1 MVITFGKRLGLRSF
15 LLFFI
20 LLNVTNL
27 YAQKY
32 NFDSIAEDL
41 FASSLKK
48 SSIAVTTDAKSS
60 GVSENSKKAIEDAIS
75 SALQRK
81 AVSLG
86 HSVMSAA
93 ELGKINDYKVFTGQT
108 SDFEELTKNAKADL
122 IVVISIQKTSNKSAQ
137 VTGKLLGVSGAEQG
151 RVLAASKSYQ
161 IEIDAIYRLFIEG
174 VLDSAGNKSVKYTDL
189 LLAAITDNPK
199 IIIANDKQVADF
211 SLKAE
216 LDFKIQE
223 VKSKDSVGLG
233 IMGAFMGSMPGMPS
247 GLGGGFANTIKTA
260 SNAKEVSATSKI
272 IGVSS
277 DGSRLISEKSES
289 KEQPSQFSDS
299 QLNDVRNNYLALT
312 LKSAAIE
319 IGSKITSDG
328 KNSTSDN
335 KTKSSLL
342 D

>member
-1 MVITFGKRLGLRSF
+1 MVITFGKRFGLRF
-15 LLFFI
+15 VLLFFI

-32 NFDSIAEDL
+32 NFESIAEDL

-60 GVSENSKKAIEDAIS
+60 GVSENSKKAIEAAVS

-86 HSVMSAA
+86 HTVMSAA
-93 ELGKINDYKVFTGQT
+93 ELGKINDYKVFTGQP

-161 IEIDAIYRLFIEG
+161 IEIDAIYRVFIEG
-174 VLDSAGNKSVKYTDL
+174 VFDSAGNKSVKYTDL

-199 IIIANDKQVADF
+199 IIIANDKQLADF
-211 SLKAE
+211 S
-216 LDFKIQE
+216 FRIQWH
-223 VKSKDSVGLG
+223 
-233 IMGAFMGSMPGMPS
+233 
-247 GLGGGFANTIKTA
+247 
-260 SNAKEVSATSKI
+260 
-272 IGVSS
+272 
-277 DGSRLISEKSES
+277 
-289 KEQPSQFSDS
+289 
-299 QLNDVRNNYLALT
+299 
-312 LKSAAIE
+312 
-319 IGSKITSDG
+319 
-328 KNSTSDN
+328 
-335 KTKSSLL
+335 
-342 D
+342 